1 MYLLDSKIA
10 EEVVESEGVEFD
22 AHYPRYIGVLGW
34 SGNCPCTVKVPPVK
48 WSPRSDPL
56 EFGVADV
63 AILETGAELKPVWKL
78 GVDAL

>member
-10 EEVVESEGVEFD
+10 EEVVESDGVEFD
-22 AHYPRYIGVLGW
+22 AHYPRYIRW

-56 EFGVADV
+56 EFGMADV
-63 AILETGAELKPVWKL
+63 AILETGAKLKPAWKL